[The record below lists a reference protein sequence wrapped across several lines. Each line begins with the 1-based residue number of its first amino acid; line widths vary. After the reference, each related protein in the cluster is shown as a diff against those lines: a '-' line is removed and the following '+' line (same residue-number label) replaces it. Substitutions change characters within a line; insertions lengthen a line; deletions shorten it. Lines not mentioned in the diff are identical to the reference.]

1 MLLQP
6 HVSHLS
12 IFILL
17 VLPSFFIVLNPSP
30 FVSSFLHPHPS
41 FSILIPPS
49 PSSSILLHPHPY
61 SSILLHS
68 FTHLFVL
75 HSFPPSFVCRKL
87 KFSWKKI
94 KKIKLDNSDKNLNLQ
109 YTYVSFRNVFRPNDL
124 LEKSQYRTKHSGS
137 LVWKKLNTVFAV

>member
-6 HVSHLS
+6 HVSHVS

-17 VLPSFFIVLNPSP
+17 ILPSFFIVLNPSP

-75 HSFPPSFVCRKL
+75 HSFPLSAESFS
-87 KFSWKKI
+87 FPEKKN
-94 KKIKLDNSDKNLNLQ
+94 KKIKLDNSDQNLNLQ
-109 YTYVSFRNVFRPNDL
+109 YTYVSFRNVFQPNDL

-137 LVWKKLNTVFAV
+137 LV